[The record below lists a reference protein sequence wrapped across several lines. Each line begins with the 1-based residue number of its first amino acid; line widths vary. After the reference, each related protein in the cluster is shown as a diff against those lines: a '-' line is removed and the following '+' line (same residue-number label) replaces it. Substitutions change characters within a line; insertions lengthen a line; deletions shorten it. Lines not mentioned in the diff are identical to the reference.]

1 MPAFAIEDLIFFA
14 DNHDVISVKFYELES
29 TNKQED
35 DYSKVEPS
43 ASIFSP
49 PRGKFQLLVSQ
60 VDIYFRIFVIVS
72 FLMYCIEQ
80 TDDDVIFSINCNGR
94 FLLQ

>member
-49 PRGKFQLLVSQ
+49 PRGKF
-60 VDIYFRIFVIVS
+60 
-72 FLMYCIEQ
+72 
-80 TDDDVIFSINCNGR
+80 
-94 FLLQ
+94 